1 MLQQV
6 VITTIIYNSIKNK
19 VRKERILEYIYKK
32 KKKKKRKNL
41 RK

>member
-32 KKKKKRKNL
+32 KKKKFDIKL
-41 RK
+41 